1 MQLLSQ
7 KAILVDKKFTSS
19 LLFNVSYFEAE
30 YVNVKFVYQEPK
42 SSFVLKHIGKYLQQD
57 LVPMSSDIYI
67 FNPQNQRK
75 SDKHNIS
82 GC

>member
-19 LLFNVSYFEAE
+19 LLLNVSYFEAE
-30 YVNVKFVYQEPK
+30 YVNVKFIYQEPK

-67 FNPQNQRK
+67 QSTK
-75 SDKHNIS
+75 SEKL
-82 GC
+82 